1 MPRNLKLIIVDTES
15 IVKNVEGADYAL
27 AGQLRAAFTKK
38 NQHTVVLMAT
48 EKTELVWEEREYP
61 NAVHET
67 TT

>member
-38 NQHTVVLMAT
+38 KSAYSCSYGN
-48 EKTELVWEEREYP
+48 
-61 NAVHET
+61 
-67 TT
+67 